1 MEKMKY
7 LITKNAYGDLVGFLP
22 FNDGD
27 DLPAPREY
35 FTDFVADVIPSVT
48 LNADAAEVQS
58 LYEICF
64 GEGDTLFVTAFDY
77 SDALVTA
84 MLHRG
89 VTHPPLFVRQFCI
102 YDALEE
108 GSSTPTTRT
117 FEHSGQS
124 LTTLLAHLNWRNRDF
139 VALAIPYADGIEEGK
154 LIEYERS
161 HIKCTLHAA
170 RKTALD
176 LTADEIRESCKYIWY
191 NYMLIETTDASIS
204 VQRLMDRH
212 EKESDPTLAL
222 IWTYVFEQWAHYDCH
237 MPYTLYRLIVDGVLD
252 GYLGGF
258 LAEREI
264 LE

>member
-1 MEKMKY
+1 MKY
-7 LITKNAYGDLVGFLP
+7 LITKNSYGDLVGFLP

-27 DLPAPREY
+27 CLPEPREY
-35 FTDFVADVIPSVT
+35 FTDFVADVLPAVT
-48 LNADAAEVQS
+48 LNADAAEVYW
-58 LYEICF
+58 LYEVSF
-64 GEGDTLFVTAFDY
+64 GEGDTLFATAFDY

-89 VTHPPLFVRQFCI
+89 VTHPPIFVREFDI

-108 GSSTPTTRT
+108 GSSPATTRT
-117 FEHSGQS
+117 FEHSGE
-124 LTTLLAHLNWRNRDF
+124 LMTTLLVHLNGRNRDF
-139 VALAIPYADGIEEGK
+139 VAHAIAYIDGLDEESI
-154 LIEYERS
+154 IEYES
-161 HIKCTLHAA
+161 QHIKSTIHISG
-170 RKTALD
+170 KTALD

-191 NYMLIETTDASIS
+191 NYMLFEATDASMS

-212 EKESDPTLAL
+212 GKESDPILAL

-252 GYLGGF
+252 GYLDGF

-264 LE
+264 LI